1 MEAGGAVLAGVDQAS
16 RLVKEGVDLLLGA
29 DESEEPA
36 ATDDPAALSWPRF
49 VPVRRSLHRLHPPP
63 YSP

>member
-1 MEAGGAVLAGVDQAS
+1 MEAGGAVLEGVDQAS

-49 VPVRRSLHRLHPPP
+49 VPVRCSLLRLHPPP
-63 YSP
+63 YNP